1 MEIMN
6 LKGDEYIIDCI
17 KIIMGIFESH
27 FFLWWLRTILRIN
40 LEI

>member
-6 LKGDEYIIDCI
+6 LKGDEYIIGCI

-27 FFLWWLRTILRIN
+27 FFFMVVENYIEN
-40 LEI
+40 